1 MKLQRR
7 SWFASPMQCGESET
21 LFFSSATTQKTYK
34 PFQYIFTDM
43 QLFRKFNLQNRA
55 VKEDC
60 IFVRLV
66 KFYARHRCLKI
77 YHLVFF
83 FSTDSFD
90 DTAIFVW
97 VFCDPFC
104 AFSVRLPGGSLR
116 LFAKRFAAVI
126 WLETR
131 SLVMFNTIKIATARH
146 SHRISDLLQSP
157 KVWKC

>member
-7 SWFASPMQCGESET
+7 SWFASLMQCCESEKVFFFLSYHSKNLQT
-21 LFFSSATTQKTYK
+21 LPIYFSR
-34 PFQYIFTDM
+34 
-43 QLFRKFNLQNRA
+43 QLFRKVDLQNRA

-90 DTAIFVW
+90 DTGIFVR

-104 AFSVRLPGGSLR
+104 AFSVRLPGGSLG
-116 LFAKRFAAVI
+116 LFATRFAAAVI

-131 SLVMFNTIKIATARH
+131 SLVMFNSIKIAIARH
-146 SHRISDLLQSP
+146 SHGIWDLLQSP
-157 KVWKC
+157 KV

>member
-7 SWFASPMQCGESET
+7 SWFASLMQCCESEKV
-21 LFFSSATTQKTYK
+21 FFFLSYRLKNLQALPIYFSR
-34 PFQYIFTDM
+34 
-43 QLFRKFNLQNRA
+43 QLFRKVDLQNRA

-83 FSTDSFD
+83 FSTDSCD
-90 DTAIFVW
+90 DTGIFVR

-104 AFSVRLPGGSLR
+104 AFSVRLPGGSLG
-116 LFAKRFAAVI
+116 LFATRFAAVI

-131 SLVMFNTIKIATARH
+131 SLVMFNTIKIAIARH
-146 SHRISDLLQSP
+146 SHGIWDLLQSP
-157 KVWKC
+157 KV